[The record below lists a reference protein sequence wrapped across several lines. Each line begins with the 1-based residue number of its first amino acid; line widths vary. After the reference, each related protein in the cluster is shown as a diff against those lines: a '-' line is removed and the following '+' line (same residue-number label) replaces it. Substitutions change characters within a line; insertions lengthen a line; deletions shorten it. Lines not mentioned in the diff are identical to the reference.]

1 MIWTTKVATT
11 ETEGRWISEKM
22 GGYLKKWIINFSEL
36 NMQILTLTPRQV
48 NEIHEY
54 QRLKKILNVFNEKT
68 NNLHRK
74 RNPTSGFKR
83 KHHIQEEMNFYLRTL
98 NFNFIS
104 QTIIQIWRRNKNCM
118 RHIRLQEIGQRYS
131 LHSLKII
138 SEEVKKI

>member
-1 MIWTTKVATT
+1 
-11 ETEGRWISEKM
+11 
-22 GGYLKKWIINFSEL
+22 
-36 NMQILTLTPRQV
+36 MQILTLTPRQV

-104 QTIIQIWRRNKNCM
+104 QTIIQI
-118 RHIRLQEIGQRYS
+118 
-131 LHSLKII
+131 
-138 SEEVKKI
+138 